1 MSMLTSREQ
10 MGETY
15 LLKERWSS
23 DTANIREITWR
34 DVTEYM
40 LDTPSTYTK
49 ERIKKVIRGISL
61 FCVWSCTKLL
71 LS

>member
-1 MSMLTSREQ
+1 MLMLTSREQ

-23 DTANIREITWR
+23 VTANIREITWR

-40 LDTPSTYTK
+40 LDNPSTYTK
-49 ERIKKVIRGISL
+49 EWIKKSH
-61 FCVWSCTKLL
+61 
-71 LS
+71 